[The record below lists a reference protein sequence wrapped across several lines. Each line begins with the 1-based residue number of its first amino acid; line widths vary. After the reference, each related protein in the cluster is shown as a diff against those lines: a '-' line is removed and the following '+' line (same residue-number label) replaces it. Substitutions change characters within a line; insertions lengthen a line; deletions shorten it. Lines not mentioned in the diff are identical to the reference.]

1 MKNKELCMHQN
12 PYRLYLLMIEGCL
25 RNFKPCNS
33 LLSTANLLR
42 GEKSSRK
49 KRKILVTKL
58 VDRSLFAPLKKTV
71 SHNRLLGGIHN
82 GGRTGEIVLITN
94 IDSRKEG
101 RLEKQRFAAK
111 LSQIYHLILQNSEE
125 IYCIVYA
132 I

>member
-1 MKNKELCMHQN
+1 M
-12 PYRLYLLMIEGCL
+12 
-25 RNFKPCNS
+25 
-33 LLSTANLLR
+33 
-42 GEKSSRK
+42 
-49 KRKILVTKL
+49 KILVTKL